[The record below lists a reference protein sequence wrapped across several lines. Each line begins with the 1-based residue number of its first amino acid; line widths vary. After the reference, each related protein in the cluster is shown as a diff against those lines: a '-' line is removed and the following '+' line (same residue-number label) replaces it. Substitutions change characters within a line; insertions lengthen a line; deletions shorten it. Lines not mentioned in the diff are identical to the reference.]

1 MAKFI
6 FKPKNTD
13 ELKSDYDAV
22 IVGAGGTGL
31 TAALQAHELGLN
43 VAVLEKTKI

>member
-22 IVGAGGTGL
+22 IVGAGAPVL
-31 TAALQAHELGLN
+31 LQLFKLMNLA
-43 VAVLEKTKI
+43 